1 MLNTFVFAMS
11 IGYRFVESPDGSC
24 NGNFVGIGA
33 DCCANAS
40 VRVDSADPWGISIV
54 NGEFTSFSGGFGP
67 DVADHTQLVVSASNK
82 GAVRLVSSSFWGPS
96 NQVATLAGSGSV
108 GFESCIFNTW
118 DAIKQGRA
126 AIQVAGG
133 DVMVRGCDFQSA
145 HPGGQVLLLPG
156 ANKAIVA
163 HNIVTG
169 PLNFT
174 DLGAKV
180 PIIKDNAGD

>member
-1 MLNTFVFAMS
+1 MS

-54 NGEFTSFSGGFGP
+54 NGEFTSFSGPFGP
-67 DVADHTQLVVSASNK
+67 DIADHTQLVVSPSNK
-82 GAVRLVSSSFWGPS
+82 GAVRLVSSAFWGPS
-96 NQVATLAGSGSV
+96 HQIASIAGSGSV
-108 GFESCIFNTW
+108 GFESCMMNTW
-118 DAIKQGRA
+118 DAGGAGRA
-126 AIQVAGG
+126 AIRVEGG
-133 DVMVRGCDFQSA
+133 DVMVRGCDFQTA
-145 HPGGQVLLLPG
+145 HPGGQVLLQNG
-156 ANKAIVA
+156 TGKAVIA
-163 HNIVTG
+163 HNIVKG

-174 DLGAKV
+174 DLGARV